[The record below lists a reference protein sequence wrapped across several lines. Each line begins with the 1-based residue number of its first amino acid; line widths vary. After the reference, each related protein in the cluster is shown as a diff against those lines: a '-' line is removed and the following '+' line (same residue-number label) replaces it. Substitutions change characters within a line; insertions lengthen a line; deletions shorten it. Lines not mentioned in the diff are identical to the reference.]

1 MIELRKLTKSFG
13 SKYAL
18 RGVNLRV
25 MPGESLVIFGP
36 NGAGK
41 STLIRILSSLSRP
54 TSGTVHIGGLDLATH
69 ADGIRRHLGV
79 VSHAPLLYDS
89 LTAEENLR
97 FFAGLYGMSQPEPRI
112 TMLLAQVG
120 LTTRRGDLVR
130 TFSRGMVQR
139 LAIARALLHDP
150 QVLLLDEPD
159 TGLDPQAAEMLHD
172 LLVQVS
178 RGERTGDAGRGD
190 GERRHDRAEGY
201 TPTRRHAHTLTRAAH
216 ARHGDPQPGA
226 RPGHRRSHGDPGERP
241 AGLRGRCQGDDRRRF
256 PTAVRP
262 VRRRWPMRFWKAV
275 GAIIWKDIRAE
286 LRTKDIF
293 SSMFVFALLSVI
305 IFNFAFELRVP
316 SMKMVVPGIVWVAI
330 TFAGIL
336 GLNRAFVIE
345 QDKGSF
351 AGLLLAP
358 VDRSAIYFGKMLG
371 NLLFIL
377 VVEVILLPLVL
388 VLFNISLLS
397 WQNLLV
403 IFLGTY
409 GFAAVGTIFS
419 AIAVNTRAR
428 EVMLP
433 ILLFPVL
440 LPVLVAGVK
449 MTGALLDG
457 ETLSSMSNWI
467 RLVALYDVGFT
478 VLAYLTFG
486 FVVEE

>member
-1 MIELRKLTKSFG
+1 
-13 SKYAL
+13 
-18 RGVNLRV
+18 
-25 MPGESLVIFGP
+25 
-36 NGAGK
+36 
-41 STLIRILSSLSRP
+41 
-54 TSGTVHIGGLDLATH
+54 
-69 ADGIRRHLGV
+69 
-79 VSHAPLLYDS
+79 
-89 LTAEENLR
+89 
-97 FFAGLYGMSQPEPRI
+97 
-112 TMLLAQVG
+112 
-120 LTTRRGDLVR
+120 
-130 TFSRGMVQR
+130 
-139 LAIARALLHDP
+139 
-150 QVLLLDEPD
+150 
-159 TGLDPQAAEMLHD
+159 
-172 LLVQVS
+172 
-178 RGERTGDAGRGD
+178 
-190 GERRHDRAEGY
+190 
-201 TPTRRHAHTLTRAAH
+201 
-216 ARHGDPQPGA
+216 
-226 RPGHRRSHGDPGERP
+226 
-241 AGLRGRCQGDDRRRF
+241 
-256 PTAVRP
+256 
-262 VRRRWPMRFWKAV
+262 
-275 GAIIWKDIRAE
+275 
-286 LRTKDIF
+286 
-293 SSMFVFALLSVI
+293 
-305 IFNFAFELRVP
+305 
-316 SMKMVVPGIVWVAI
+316 MKMVVPGIVWVAI

-377 VVEVILLPLVL
+377 AVEVILLPLVL

-397 WQNLLV
+397 WQHLLV

-457 ETLSSMSNWI
+457 ETLSSMSNWL